1 MAGVF
6 YQYVGIKALDIKPFL
21 EEPVE
26 CVLSIAEWNNYLGEE
41 KTSELKEKGDLVRV
55 IPCRMDMKTGNFV
68 EVKSVSPCNT
78 MEEVNALNEKDEFGW
93 MIM

>member
-6 YQYVGIKALDIKPFL
+6 YQYVGSQVLEIKPFL

-26 CVLSIAEWNNYLGEE
+26 CVLSLSEWNNYLGE
-41 KTSELKEKGDLVRV
+41 KQVSKLKEDGDLVRV

-68 EVKSVSPCNT
+68 EVKSVASCNT
-78 MEEVNALNEKDEFGW
+78 MEEVNALNENDEFGW

>member
-41 KTSELKEKGDLVRV
+41 KTSELKE
-55 IPCRMDMKTGNFV
+55 
-68 EVKSVSPCNT
+68 
-78 MEEVNALNEKDEFGW
+78 
-93 MIM
+93 